1 MKQRGKRVVSFFGT
15 IPSGVKVKKV
25 KVRLD
30 LSDAYERGWSLS
42 VDNTE
47 LECAYI
53 DMPGLKSDVMLLPKV
68 TTTAPEQT
76 KCKRTPLKNGR
87 RYTVKGMVY
96 QVVNKTSL
104 CFVKTASKSIKT
116 LNIPDEVTI
125 KGGAYPVVSVGKKAC
140 YGYKKLSKVTVGKH
154 CMRATAHK
162 NYMVPQGKRNAY
174 QKLFAKAK

>member
-1 MKQRGKRVVSFFGT
+1 M
-15 IPSGVKVKKV
+15 
-25 KVRLD
+25 D

-53 DMPGLKSDVMLLPKV
+53 DMPGLKSDVMLLPKT

-116 LNIPDEVTI
+116 LNIPDEVMI
-125 KGGAYPVVSVGKKAC
+125 KGETYPVVSVGKRTC

-154 CMRATAHK
+154 CMRATVHK
-162 NYMVPQGKRNAY
+162 NYMVPQGKRKAY